1 MSVVVYLNLYSL
13 ILILAPN
20 SKLLCK
26 KVFFKHLSQFMSGE
40 VTNHL
45 FEEKNVPFSG
55 LDLVSILLNLFFF
68 IAKDEAK

>member
-1 MSVVVYLNLYSL
+1 
-13 ILILAPN
+13 
-20 SKLLCK
+20 
-26 KVFFKHLSQFMSGE
+26 MSGE

-55 LDLVSILLNLFFF
+55 LDLVSVLLNHFFF